1 MNGGPQFSRAHFPAE
16 WYNKIVVPF
25 VITHGEAALRMLVGE
40 TFYVWDVASRKVY
53 MELVVSKLEG
63 HSMVQGCVPCPKAL
77 QFKEES
83 CARSNTTVVLTPAT
97 YFSPLL
103 GIWVQVEK
111 RD

>member
-16 WYNKIVVPF
+16 WYKIVVPF

-53 MELVVSKLEG
+53 MELVVRKLED
-63 HSMVQGCVPCPKAL
+63 HSMPQGCMLCPKAL
-77 QFKEES
+77 KFKEGNCTRS
-83 CARSNTTVVLTPAT
+83 KTSTNARD